1 MAEALTK
8 MLDKNDI
15 EAFSAGSK
23 PSGTVNQ
30 KAIDSMKEINY
41 DLSNHRSK
49 DINIFKNDKFD
60 VVVTMGCGDKCP
72 WVNTDKHIEW
82 DIPDPKYL
90 DRKEFRLIRQKISN
104 HIQRLIN
111 G

>member
-8 MLDKNDI
+8 KLGRDDL

-23 PSGTVNQ
+23 PSGIVNP

-41 DLSNHRSK
+41 DLSSHESK
-49 DINIFKNDKFD
+49 DISLFKNDKFD

-72 WVNTDKHIEW
+72 WIDADKYIEW
-82 DIPDPKYL
+82 DIPDPKYFNKKKI
-90 DRKEFRLIRQKISN
+90 RIIRQKIGD
-104 HIQRLIN
+104 HIEKLIN